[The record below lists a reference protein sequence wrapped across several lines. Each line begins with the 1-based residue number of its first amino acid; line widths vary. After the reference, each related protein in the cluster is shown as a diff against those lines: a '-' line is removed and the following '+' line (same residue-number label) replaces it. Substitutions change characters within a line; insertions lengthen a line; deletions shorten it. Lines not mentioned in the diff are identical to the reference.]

1 MFGLEPTG
9 DLTMIKAIQTEV
21 KRLCNCDNIAGAIVD
36 LDVMGR
42 YKGNKQK
49 YLANDDHENTGKNVS
64 CSYPDIVSKAFYS
77 KILLLQKFS
86 AGLSESVPVC
96 VAMGSQI
103 PRQSY
108 CHTHQAIESIFR
120 VHYMLKHV

>member
-1 MFGLEPTG
+1 MASALNMFGLEPTG

-49 YLANDDHENTGKNVS
+49 YLANDDHENSTNKVS
-64 CSYPDIVSKAFYS
+64 CV
-77 KILLLQKFS
+77 
-86 AGLSESVPVC
+86 
-96 VAMGSQI
+96 QI
-103 PRQSY
+103 YYTKYLITRFCY
-108 CHTHQAIESIFR
+108 REN
-120 VHYMLKHV
+120 